1 MKKTFMK
8 CRLLAVFFIF
18 VLLLSSCTKTSY
30 LERKK
35 GEAESGQESGNPL
48 SEGKKTTGG
57 TKTTGE
63 KKSTGGT
70 KSTGGEKTTEGK
82 KTTGSASDGEVR
94 KTWAVHVTGA
104 VKNPG
109 VYQVKEGSR
118 VFEALNL
125 AGGLCENAAADS
137 LNQAEF
143 LQDGQMIRVLTK
155 EEAAQDPPSVTE
167 EEKTGETRL
176 SNGSNSKININRAG
190 KEELMQLPGIGDSKA
205 EAILAWRKE
214 HGNFTS
220 VDDLK
225 AIRGIKDG
233 VLNKIRDRCTVS

>member
-35 GEAESGQESGNPL
+35 GKAESGQESGNPL
-48 SEGKKTTGG
+48 SDGKKTTEGKKTTGG
-57 TKTTGE
+57 T
-63 KKSTGGT
+63 
-70 KSTGGEKTTEGK
+70 KTTEGK

-155 EEAAQDPPSVTE
+155 EEAAQDPPSITK
-167 EEKTGETRL
+167 EEKIGETGL